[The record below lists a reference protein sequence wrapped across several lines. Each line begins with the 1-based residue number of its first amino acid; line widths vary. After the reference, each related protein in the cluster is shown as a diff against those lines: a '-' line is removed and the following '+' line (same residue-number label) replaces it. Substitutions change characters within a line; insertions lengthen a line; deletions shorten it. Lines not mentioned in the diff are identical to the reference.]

1 MLCVCF
7 RDEKKRSWFHCLYT
21 NLSPW
26 EVSCLLCSISDCPL
40 NKKLKG
46 LDQGHILKNVIIRFS
61 NLSLEILWK
70 TMHQFLWNVSQIL
83 NILKRNMG
91 VDHLSAVFEVLG
103 LIPTRAQNNF

>member
-61 NLSLEILWK
+61 NKS
-70 TMHQFLWNVSQIL
+70 
-83 NILKRNMG
+83 RNTPENYAS
-91 VDHLSAVFEVLG
+91 VPIECVLDFEHFEKEHG
-103 LIPTRAQNNF
+103 S